1 MSDQATH
8 LIKVVNRDQSFKCAE
23 DQVLLIA
30 MERLNANAINVGCR
44 GGGCGVCKIRIL
56 HGDYECKQMSKAH
69 ISEAEQQQGFV
80 LACRVFPRTDLEIES
95 DHHQAVESSY
105 KKAGARKAAS

>member
-8 LIKVVNRDQSFKCAE
+8 VIKVVNRDQSFQCAE

-30 MERLNANAINVGCR
+30 MERLSADAINVGCR
-44 GGGCGVCKIRIL
+44 GGGCGICKIRIL
-56 HGDYECKQMSKAH
+56 NGDYECKKMSKAH
-69 ISEAEQQQGFV
+69 ISKAEQQQGFV

-105 KKAGARKAAS
+105 QKTGARMAAS

>member
-30 MERLNANAINVGCR
+30 MERFNANAINVGCR